1 MISRFLIIQQSMKDK
16 SKENKMIKT
25 NKRNLKKLN
34 RKLQKL
40 RKRCG
45 SHFFGNAKNFNE
57 FKKKLK

>member
-1 MISRFLIIQQSMKDK
+1 MKDK
-16 SKENKMIKT
+16 SNENKMIKT

-34 RKLQKL
+34 RKSQKL

>member
-1 MISRFLIIQQSMKDK
+1 MILRFLIIQQSMKDR

-40 RKRCG
+40 RKLCG

>member
-1 MISRFLIIQQSMKDK
+1 MKDR

-40 RKRCG
+40 RKLCG